1 MPDHLLLVEDEE
13 RLARNLMLNL
23 AAEGLR
29 VTHAADCASAR
40 AAMAAAET
48 VDLVVLDL
56 TLPDGNGLEL
66 ATEWRADGQLC
77 PILMLTARTATEEVV
92 EGLAAGADDYL
103 GKPFVLEE
111 LLGRVTALLRRWRMP
126 PAQKPRDHR
135 LRFGSNE
142 VDLATG
148 RGTTASGQR
157 KLTALE
163 LRLLRHF
170 ARKSGEVISREELL
184 REVWEI
190 AEPDR
195 VRTRTIDTFL
205 GRLRK
210 YFETDPSDPRHFLT
224 EHGAGY
230 RFLPEG

>member
-13 RLARNLMLNL
+13 RLAKNLVLNL
-23 AAEGLR
+23 AAEGHR
-29 VTHAADCASAR
+29 VTYAADCAAAR
-40 AAMAAAET
+40 AAMASGDH

-56 TLPDGNGLEL
+56 MLPDGSGLEL
-66 ATEWRADGQLC
+66 ATEWRGQGHLC
-77 PILMLTARTATEEVV
+77 PILMLTARTATKEVV

-103 GKPFVLEE
+103 GKPFALEE
-111 LLGRVTALLRRWRMP
+111 LLVRLSALLRRSRL
-126 PAQKPRDHR
+126 PAHR
-135 LRFGSNE
+135 AGQLVTFGANE
-142 VDLATG
+142 VDLTTG
-148 RGTTASGQR
+148 RATTAKGDK

-170 ARKSGEVISREELL
+170 ARKPGVGISREELL

-190 AEPDR
+190 EEPDK

-210 YFETDPSDPRHFLT
+210 LFEENPGEPRHFLT

-230 RFLPEG
+230 RFNPD